1 MYEAFYGLSS
11 KPFQLNPDPRFYFS
25 GKPHRR
31 ARSYLVYGV
40 MRGEGF
46 IVITGEV
53 GAGKTTIVRDLLD
66 SLENGTVVAAQ
77 LVSTQLGAE
86 DALKLVCAAF
96 GVNVKSHGKA
106 DLLMALEAYFIA
118 QVSQGKRCLL
128 IVDEAQNLQPQA
140 VEELRM
146 LSNFQFG
153 DQALLQT
160 FLIGQPEFRDI
171 LQGPNMLQLRQRV
184 TARCHLGP
192 LDEED
197 TRGYVEHRLKCAG
210 SSGQPSF
217 DPGIFALLQLESGGI
232 PRRINLLMDRLLL
245 QGFLAEQTHLT
256 LEAFREVVAE
266 YKAENAPAP
275 ARAPADPQR
284 WGRLAVATA
293 PNDRLPALSDELDP
307 LDIEVDPS
315 VVETINEHL
324 TQVSAEQLSA
334 RLLRIE
340 RSVLRQ
346 ERVSLEILSA
356 LRKIVSGNRKARPVE
371 PGAASADA
379 PPRAGNGTT
388 G

>member
-1 MYEAFYGLSS
+1 MYEAFYGLKS

-66 SLENGTVVAAQ
+66 SLENGSVVAAQ

-96 GVNVKSHGKA
+96 GVSVKGTSKA
-106 DLLMALEAYFIA
+106 DMLMALEAYFIT

-171 LQGPNMLQLRQRV
+171 LQSPRMLQLRQRV

-210 SSGQPSF
+210 ATDKPTF
-217 DPGIFALLQLESGGI
+217 DEAIFPLLHQEAGGI
-232 PRRINLLMDRLLL
+232 PRRINLLVDRLLL
-245 QGFLAEQTHLT
+245 QGFLAETPHLT
-256 LEAFREVVAE
+256 LEAFQDVVNEA
-266 YKAENAPAP
+266 KAETAASPTRTSPDAERWGTLAEIP
-275 ARAPADPQR
+275 ARGLPPTLTDQVEP
-284 WGRLAVATA
+284 L
-293 PNDRLPALSDELDP
+293 DLDLDPAL
-307 LDIEVDPS
+307 VDGMS
-315 VVETINEHL
+315 EQL

-346 ERVSLEILSA
+346 ERISLEILSS
-356 LRKIVSGNRKARPVE
+356 LRRIVAGARKGRN
-371 PGAASADA
+371 
-379 PPRAGNGTT
+379 GNGPS
-388 G
+388 GDASG